1 MTKQEMIA
9 DIQTSL
15 KWAAENS
22 LEALEWM
29 QVVIADYGFFH
40 NEPFQR
46 PVLDL
51 EGIVEE
57 IEIFRVIHSRRIV
70 GQGKLIRYG

>member
-9 DIQTSL
+9 DIQISL

-29 QVVIADYGFFH
+29 QVVIADYGFRTVSGWRWVDAKKFL
-40 NEPFQR
+40 R
-46 PVLDL
+46 LSKDDL
-51 EGIVEE
+51 ADMMTRIVECM
-57 IEIFRVIHSRRIV
+57 
-70 GQGKLIRYG
+70 Y

>member
-9 DIQTSL
+9 DIQISL

-29 QVVIADYGFFH
+29 QVVFADYGF
-40 NEPFQR
+40 R
-46 PVLDL
+46 TVSGWRWADTRKLLKLSKDDL
-51 EGIVEE
+51 AEMMTRIVECM
-57 IEIFRVIHSRRIV
+57 
-70 GQGKLIRYG
+70 Y

>member
-9 DIQTSL
+9 DIQISL

-29 QVVIADYGFFH
+29 RVVIADYGFQTVSGWRWVDTKKFL
-40 NEPFQR
+40 R
-46 PVLDL
+46 LRKDDL
-51 EGIVEE
+51 ADMMTRIVECM
-57 IEIFRVIHSRRIV
+57 
-70 GQGKLIRYG
+70 Y